1 MKTRV
6 WFLVL
11 VMLLPGFAAAQDV
24 PDPYKAVQDATDQ
37 LIAKL
42 KDVQP
47 LYKTDKQK
55 FFSEIKHSLAPFIDF
70 DGFARGVMAKYY
82 RRATPAQREKFAE
95 KFQQELI
102 ETYANAL
109 VQFDNQKV
117 EVEHPDQPPEDGRAT
132 IELKIYGNDGQ
143 VYPVSYTLAYVDNA
157 WKLRNVVVNGI
168 NIGLQ
173 FRSQFA
179 NYMQKYH
186 DDIDAV
192 IENWNVE
199 DKSGVNA

>member
-11 VMLLPGFAAAQDV
+11 VMLTGSALAQDV
-24 PDPYKAVQDATDQ
+24 PDPYNAVQKATDQ
-37 LIAKL
+37 LLAKL

-55 FFSEIKHSLAPFIDF
+55 FYTEIKKSLAPFIDF

-82 RRATPAQREKFAE
+82 RRATPAQRDKFAD

-102 ETYANAL
+102 ETYSNAL
-109 VQFDNQKV
+109 VGFDNEKV

-132 IELKIYGNDGQ
+132 IELKIYGSDGT

-186 DDIDAV
+186 NDIDAV
-192 IENWNVE
+192 IENWNVK
-199 DKSGVNA
+199 DKPGANA